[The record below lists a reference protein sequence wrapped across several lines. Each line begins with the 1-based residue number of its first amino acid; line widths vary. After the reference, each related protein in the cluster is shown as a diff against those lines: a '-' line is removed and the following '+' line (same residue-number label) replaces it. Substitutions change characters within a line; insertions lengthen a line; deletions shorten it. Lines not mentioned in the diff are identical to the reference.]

1 MNKYII
7 VRTYCDREEI
17 ADKIINSLLE
27 KKLVAGSQ
35 MVEVTS
41 QYWWNNEIRKKR
53 EFQLSFRSTYDLFP
67 RVKEE
72 ILKLHS
78 YLVPEISCTEIVEGN
93 LEFLDWIS
101 NEVTREF

>member
-1 MNKYII
+1 MII

-41 QYWWNNEIRKKR
+41 QYWWNKEIRKKR

-78 YLVPEISCTEIVEGN
+78 YRVPEISCTEILDGN
-93 LEFLDWIS
+93 QEFFNWILE
-101 NEVTREF
+101 ETKKR